1 MVSSVGADDPDS
13 APEQMRAYQQ
23 AKHDAD
29 AALEA
34 AGLDHTIVRPGMLTD
49 DPAKGTVS
57 AGPDVGRDEV
67 TREDVAAV
75 LAEVLQADNTI
86 GKTFVVVQGETPIA
100 EAVAAI

>member
-1 MVSSVGADDPDS
+1 
-13 APEQMRAYQQ
+13 MRAYQQ

-29 AALEA
+29 AALAA

-49 DPAKGTVS
+49 DPATGTVS

-75 LAEVLQADNTI
+75 LAEVLRPTTRSARRSSWC
-86 GKTFVVVQGETPIA
+86 K
-100 EAVAAI
+100 AIPPSRRQSPRSDTVGSRTSY